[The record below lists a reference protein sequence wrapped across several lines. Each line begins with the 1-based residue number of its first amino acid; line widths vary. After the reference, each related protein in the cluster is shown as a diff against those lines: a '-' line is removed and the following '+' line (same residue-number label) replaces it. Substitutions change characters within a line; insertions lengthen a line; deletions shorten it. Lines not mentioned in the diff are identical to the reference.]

1 MPEQPSQER
10 GGKCLTGSCTETR
23 PRETWIFSYWSC
35 YEGFESS
42 DDKGVKVVSGHTYTP
57 RKHLLLNYPILSWQ
71 ATDTGLHYLL
81 DGSLGAPPVRIL
93 ALPDQF
99 QVLQQ
104 ELLHV
109 MHHPHTHTPAGGEAR
124 VVSTMKWIL
133 F

>member
-81 DGSLGAPPVRIL
+81 DGSLGAPPVSAPPDWATHPGPPCPHRLLIPSHL
-93 ALPDQF
+93 LWNTVRVSVFTLPDALMDQ
-99 QVLQQ
+99 
-104 ELLHV
+104 
-109 MHHPHTHTPAGGEAR
+109 
-124 VVSTMKWIL
+124 
-133 F
+133 